1 MSKSFSNLIPEIVA
15 RDNMEAA
22 FDEVVGDL
30 KAYRRERFY
39 AHRGEIIEKLTA
51 EISTG
56 QFRITEFQ
64 EYDVTDSGKVRH
76 IKSPCVT
83 DRIGCNAIIRVVEK
97 YLNPTII
104 PTSAAAIKGRGT
116 HRLFAK
122 IRSDVAH
129 DREGT
134 RYYYESDIRK
144 FYESISQGA
153 VIAILREKIHD
164 PVLLPMLINFV
175 TLLPSG
181 LAVGLRSSQLFGN
194 LVLSPLDHRMK
205 EVEHARYYYRY
216 CDDIRAF
223 AATKR
228 ECWHYRDVIH
238 EEAAKLGLIIKPN
251 DAVRPLYVGND
262 FLGFVYYGTHT
273 RIRKRIK
280 HNAARKLHK
289 VRSRRRRREIIGSF
303 KGMAKWGDCK
313 HLYYT
318 LTKQRMENN
327 DEDFG
332 ALGWQYVAEDGKKR
346 FNGKETSLRSL
357 SNIRIKILDYEEDV
371 KTRNGLR
378 WLVAF
383 QYENGEEDKYFTDD
397 KEQKFFLKKMREAGK
412 LGKVWTT
419 IKPVPFGN
427 GKVRYAFT

>member
-1 MSKSFSNLIPEIVA
+1 MSRNFSNLIPEIVT

-30 KAYRRERFY
+30 KKYRRERFY
-39 AHRGEIIEKLTA
+39 AHRDAIIEKLTA

-56 QFRITEFQ
+56 HFRITEFQ
-64 EYDVTDSGKVRH
+64 EYDVTDGGKVRH

-97 YLNPTII
+97 RLNPTII

-134 RYYYESDIRK
+134 RYFYESDIKK
-144 FYESISQGA
+144 FYESINQDT
-153 VIAILREKIHD
+153 VIAILRDKIHD

-205 EVEHARYYYRY
+205 ETEHARYYYRY
-216 CDDIRAF
+216 CDDIRVF

-238 EEAAKLGLIIKPN
+238 EEATKLGLIIKPN
-251 DAVRPLYVGND
+251 DAVRPLEVGND
-262 FLGFVYYGTHT
+262 FLGFVFYGDHT

-313 HLYYT
+313 HLFYT
-318 LTKQRMENN
+318 LTKQKM
-327 DEDFG
+327 DEEFG
-332 ALGWQYVAEDGKKR
+332 SLGWQYVAEDGKKR

-371 KTRNGLR
+371 KTRNGPR

-383 QYENGEEDKYFTDD
+383 QYESGEEDKYFTDD
-397 KEQKFFLKKMREAGK
+397 KEQKYFLKKMREMGK
-412 LGKVWTT
+412 LGKIWTT